1 MQLDRMTARIA
12 PRNAW
17 QAMDLGVRLYQQ
29 WFKSLTLIWLVATVI
44 PFSII
49 MWIAGADNYGWGL
62 FVCWWLKPLWE
73 KPLLEYSARALFDD
87 RPKLMTLLREWPRY
101 ALKGYLPWLF
111 FRRFD
116 VSRSFHLPITQLE
129 GQTGDAYR
137 ERTRTLAMGPKNHS
151 GMLTIL
157 MAHIEQFFGYGVVAL
172 IMMLNPD
179 QYYLSDFGELF
190 SGNNVTLWISTLSW
204 YLAACVCEPLYVCCG
219 FALYLN
225 KRTWLEGWDLELGL
239 RKIGKKRKSVRV
251 RLGAVLAV
259 CCVTIGLSL
268 MSPDV
273 LASTSSESAH
283 NHSGT
288 AEPSA
293 TTTPHDLSI
302 DIVSGPDYM
311 PMKISQGW
319 RLKEAFR
326 FDSDED
332 NEEDDADDTS
342 MWEKFFD
349 WLLKTLFG
357 ADKESKAETP
367 DGFEFPTLA
376 ESLRFILW
384 VLAVSLLLWIILN
397 GRKWLAKLRPTRS
410 TLPRHTS
417 VAGLDIRPESLPD
430 DITQSA
436 LSALADQNPRE
447 ALSLL
452 YRATLSRLFSEHPI
466 ALTAGATETECLR
479 ALRNA
484 TSKQSNGEHAGVAY
498 LGNITPMWIST
509 AWAHRPPPADDIRQA
524 AIAWQNTFNRE
535 VPAA

>member
-29 WFKSLTLIWLVATVI
+29 WFKSLTLIWLAATLI

-49 MWIAGADNYGWGL
+49 MWIAGGDNYGWGL

-137 ERTRTLAMGPKNHS
+137 ERTRTLSMGPKNHS

-179 QYYLSDFGELF
+179 QYYLSDFSELF
-190 SGNNVTLWISTLSW
+190 ESNNVTLWVSTLSW
-204 YLAACVCEPLYVCCG
+204 YLATCVCEPLYVCCG

-239 RKIGKKRKSVRV
+239 RKIGKKRRAARV
-251 RLGAVLAV
+251 RLGATLAL
-259 CCVTIGLSL
+259 CIALTGLSL
-268 MSPDV
+268 LPSNVQANTAPATPTD
-273 LASTSSESAH
+273 ATSSDIA
-283 NHSGT
+283 
-288 AEPSA
+288 
-293 TTTPHDLSI
+293 I

-311 PMKISQGW
+311 PMKVSQGW
-319 RLKEAFR
+319 RLKDAFR
-326 FDSDED
+326 FDSEEND
-332 NEEDDADDTS
+332 EEDSDEKS
-342 MWEKFFD
+342 LWEKFLD
-349 WLLKTLFG
+349 WLLKALFG
-357 ADKESKAETP
+357 SESQAEKS

-376 ESLRFILW
+376 ETLRFVLW

-397 GRKWLAKLRPTRS
+397 GRKWLIKLRPTTS

-417 VAGLDIRPESLPD
+417 VAGLDIRPESLPP
-430 DITQSA
+430 DISQSA
-436 LSALADQNPRE
+436 LDALANNNPRE

-452 YRATLSRLFSEHPI
+452 YRATLSRLFSEYPI
-466 ALTAGATETECLR
+466 TLTVGATETECLR
-479 ALRNA
+479 AVRSA
-484 TSKQSNGEHAGVAY
+484 TSTQSDQEHAGVAY

-509 AWAHRPPPADDIRQA
+509 AWAHRPPPKDEIKQA
-524 AIAWQNTFNRE
+524 VIAWQNTFDKK
-535 VPAA
+535 VLPA